1 MKPLEYFLRPTQREL
16 FAKLRSIYK
25 GRADVCRDS
34 YILVKGEAPVLLV
47 AHLDTI
53 HPQPV
58 KQICMT
64 SDGGILMSPQGIG
77 GDDRRGVY
85 ALNAIYGQ
93 SEAKPWLLFTCD
105 EEVVGAGASEFCV
118 KHRKEALPKELGQ
131 LKLIIEIDRK
141 GRDDAVYYGCD
152 NRDFEDYITGKGFRT
167 SYGSFSDISYIAPEL
182 GIAAVNLS
190 AGYYNAHTLYEYINR
205 KQLEDTVRKVIG
217 IVAESTN
224 PGFPRYEYVEAC
236 RFYGR
241 GWDRYGSWHGDE
253 KILESLPG
261 NIREEYATLLD
272 YYTAEELETYRMD
285 YGDGIILQLFEA
297 EFSGTAYPGPKE
309 EPIEWGNPKRGM
321 GDGRAE
327 RLQKGVRPYKD
338 YEPMG

>member
-1 MKPLEYFLRPTQREL
+1 MKPLEYFLRLTQKEL

-25 GRADVCRDS
+25 GCADVGRDS

-47 AHLDTI
+47 AHLDTV

-58 KQICMT
+58 KQICRT
-64 SDGGILMSPQGIG
+64 DDGGMLMSPQGIG
-77 GDDRRGVY
+77 GDDRCGVY
-85 ALNAIYGQ
+85 ALNAVYRQ

-105 EEVVGAGASEFCV
+105 EEVGGVGAGDFCA
-118 KHRKEALPKELGQ
+118 KHRKGALPKELGQ

-190 AGYYNAHTLYEYINR
+190 AGYYNAHTLHEYINR
-205 KQLEDTVRKVIG
+205 KHLEDTVRKVIG
-217 IVAESTN
+217 IIAESTD
-224 PGFPRYEYVEAC
+224 PGFPRYGYVEAC

-241 GWDRYGSWHGDE
+241 GWGRYGSWYSEG
-253 KILESLPG
+253 KALEVLPED
-261 NIREEYATLLD
+261 IREEYGALLD
-272 YYTAEELETYRMD
+272 YYTVEELEGYRMD
-285 YGDGIILQLFEA
+285 YGDGMILQLFET
-297 EFSGTAYPGPKE
+297 EFGGTA
-309 EPIEWGNPKRGM
+309 
-321 GDGRAE
+321 E
-327 RLQKGVRPYKD
+327 R
-338 YEPMG
+338 

>member
-1 MKPLEYFLRPTQREL
+1 MKPLEYFLRPAQREL

-25 GRADVCRDS
+25 ERADVCRDS

-77 GDDRRGVY
+77 GDDRCGVY

-105 EEVVGAGASEFCV
+105 EEVGGAGASEFCV

-190 AGYYNAHTLYEYINR
+190 AGYYNAHTLHEYINR
-205 KQLEDTVRKVIG
+205 KQLEDTVRKVIR

-236 RFYGR
+236 CFYGR
-241 GWDRYGSWHGDE
+241 GRYGTWYGGE
-253 KILESLPG
+253 GIPEGLPG
-261 NIREEYATLLD
+261 DIREEYRVLLD
-272 YYTAEELETYRMD
+272 YYTVEELEGYRRD
-285 YGDGIILQLFEA
+285 YGDRMIPQLFAA
-297 EFSGTAYPGPKE
+297 EFGDAYLPPE
-309 EPIEWGNPKRGM
+309 EGI
-321 GDGRAE
+321 
-327 RLQKGVRPYKD
+327 
-338 YEPMG
+338 